1 MKDLQLLTR
10 LSEVYGISGREKEV
24 KKIMKEEFLKYVK
37 EEDIK
42 YDKLG
47 SIMAK
52 YGNGSGVRFA
62 IAGHMD
68 EIGMIVTKITEQ
80 GFLKFQT
87 IGGWWSQVLSAH
99 TMKVIT
105 SEGKA
110 YTGVIGSIPPHIL
123 SPEALKNPV
132 DVDTLYI
139 DLGVNSKEEV
149 EKLGVKVG
157 DMICPDTKVE
167 VMANGDFLMGKAWDN
182 RIGCAIVLKVF
193 EMLANDE
200 EKCGNTVFGMGT
212 VQEEVG
218 CRGAQTVANIEE
230 FDVGFGLDVTIAKDV
245 PGTDGANAMGKGP
258 AILLYDSGLIGHA
271 GLREYA
277 LEIAKK
283 YDIPVQ
289 VDYLKRGATD
299 ASKLSMA
306 HSGSI
311 AMSLCVPSR
320 YIHSHSS
327 MISYK
332 DYENCSKLIYH
343 IIKDMDV
350 ETFKKIAYE

>member
-1 MKDLQLLTR
+1 MKDLQLLTK

-123 SPEALKNPV
+123 PPEALKSPV
-132 DVDTLYI
+132 EADAAACHRP
-139 DLGVNSKEEV
+139 S
-149 EKLGVKVG
+149 EKNVG
-157 DMICPDTKVE
+157 SWTDPPREALRSDPD
-167 VMANGDFLMGKAWDN
+167 
-182 RIGCAIVLKVF
+182 
-193 EMLANDE
+193 
-200 EKCGNTVFGMGT
+200 
-212 VQEEVG
+212 
-218 CRGAQTVANIEE
+218 
-230 FDVGFGLDVTIAKDV
+230 
-245 PGTDGANAMGKGP
+245 
-258 AILLYDSGLIGHA
+258 A
-271 GLREYA
+271 G
-277 LEIAKK
+277 
-283 YDIPVQ
+283 
-289 VDYLKRGATD
+289 
-299 ASKLSMA
+299 
-306 HSGSI
+306 
-311 AMSLCVPSR
+311 
-320 YIHSHSS
+320 
-327 MISYK
+327 
-332 DYENCSKLIYH
+332 
-343 IIKDMDV
+343 
-350 ETFKKIAYE
+350 